1 MFEIAAF
8 YLGAINLA
16 AFFAF
21 KADKDA
27 AVKRQRRVRESTLL
41 WLAMLGGSSGAI
53 AGQQILRHKT
63 RKEPFRTLLWM
74 VAAAQA
80 VGLGLCWYQFA
91 PR

>member
-16 AFFAF
+16 AFHAF

-27 AVKRQRRVRESTLL
+27 AVKHQWRVRESTLL
-41 WLAMLGGSSGAI
+41 WLALIGGSSGAI

-63 RKEPFRTLLWM
+63 RKEPFRTLLRLI
-74 VAAAQA
+74 VAAQA
-80 VGLGLCWYQFA
+80 IGLGVCWFQFA